1 MSYREAILV
10 ETIESMKSRLR
21 ESAYKLDSVGKTEK
35 GVLERGLASKTFAE
49 VLKVNHI
56 ARGMKR

>member
-1 MSYREAILV
+1 MV

-49 VLKVNHI
+49 VLKVNHK